1 MPCNHNHMYPKS
13 DRSGDFKCSPR
24 LLTTTVQCSP
34 VVNKLTCSRW
44 NGKRNKPLL
53 RAYCTFCV
61 LYAWKKLSLQDYLLA
76 ASRWKKVHKV
86 YELSTGVEAEFVLR
100 IKDAETK
107 FRWLQSHIAYEAK
120 ALCSQIPST
129 QPLGCCA
136 VISLTGGGLVLF
148 P

>member
-13 DRSGDFKCSPR
+13 DRSRDFKCSPR

-61 LYAWKKLSLQDYLLA
+61 LYAWKKLSLQDSLLA

-86 YELSTGVEAEFVLR
+86 YELSTGVEAVCPEDKGCWDQVQM
-100 IKDAETK
+100 TSVSYS
-107 FRWLQSHIAYEAK
+107 LQGKSTLLPNPFHTASGM
-120 ALCSQIPST
+120 LC
-129 QPLGCCA
+129 CD
-136 VISLTGGGLVLF
+136 SLTGDSLVLF